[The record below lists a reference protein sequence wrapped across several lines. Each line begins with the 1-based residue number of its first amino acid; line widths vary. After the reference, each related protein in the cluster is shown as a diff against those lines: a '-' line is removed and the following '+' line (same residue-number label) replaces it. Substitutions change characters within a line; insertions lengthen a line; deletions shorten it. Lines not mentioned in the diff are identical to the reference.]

1 MKEEEEQLE
10 ELELEEE
17 VVEGQEEDKKVVKGQ
32 REEEEHKKEEEKG
45 GRCRSRDQ
53 KLVERTQIPADYGAG
68 KWSKA
73 LGVYGYNEGPGG
85 D

>member
-1 MKEEEEQLE
+1 MWLKGSRRRRTIAEEGRTETAA
-10 ELELEEE
+10 
-17 VVEGQEEDKKVVKGQ
+17 GGGAGGG
-32 REEEEHKKEEEKG
+32 RERGE

-73 LGVYGYNEGPGG
+73 LGVYGYNAGPGG
-85 D
+85 IKRWIC

>member
-1 MKEEEEQLE
+1 MKEEEQLE
-10 ELELEEE
+10 ELELEVE

-32 REEEEHKKEEEKG
+32 REEKEKG

-85 D
+85 GD